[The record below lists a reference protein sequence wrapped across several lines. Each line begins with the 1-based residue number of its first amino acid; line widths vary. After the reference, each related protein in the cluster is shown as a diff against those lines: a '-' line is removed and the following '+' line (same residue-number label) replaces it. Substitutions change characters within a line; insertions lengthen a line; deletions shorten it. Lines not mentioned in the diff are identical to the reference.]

1 MALNHDHQGR
11 RRPHKDALF
20 SLLPDNG
27 KALSVVE
34 AEDNDHLVSFSWNE
48 GLISF
53 DIGFHINSQH
63 STNTLVT
70 FGRDLCDISLKP
82 QSISKFH
89 CSLEID
95 DLDTGIV
102 MLYDRSHSLG
112 TQVFGEQSQH
122 FERGRSPRKVLVHPD
137 NTNKISMGGKNN
149 DLIQFKIE
157 WILDEYQI
165 REVARKHRD
174 AGKDLITNP
183 RKAQTR
189 DETDTVLPSAQ
200 ITPDQAFIKP
210 TQLGLRY
217 FQQGLLGLG
226 SYGKVWRV
234 IGFDCGRVMAMK
246 RIDRVPGEQEQVQLA
261 KVRGEVELMRLA
273 KHPNIAD
280 LITSQGWGDRC
291 STIEIFMG
299 VEKGSVNDLS
309 NSHEFTL
316 HSGRPER
323 CLKQMLSALSFLAA
337 KGIVHRDVKP
347 DNILYSQV
355 LEGPGYD
362 FRLADFGTGKL
373 AKLAYSCQG
382 THWYMAPEILKHRN
396 RADADSKI
404 REQQSPK
411 VDVWSLFVAIA
422 FARDVCHYRE
432 RDLNTNDHILDAV
445 REACKETWMSKY
457 SAMAIENP
465 DDRASACDI
474 LIQHF
479 DEVVDWEGNDIEMYE
494 DKDEAL
500 MDPRPAQHAPLVLK
514 PEKNLRNGHHFR
526 VEKKKQPCHARTR
539 LAWTT

>member
-1 MALNHDHQGR
+1 MSLNHGHQEH

-20 SLLPDNG
+20 SLLPLNN
-27 KALSVVE
+27 KAKNVVN
-34 AEDNDHLVSFSWNE
+34 AESNDHLVSYSWKSNHK
-48 GLISF
+48 SF
-53 DIGFHINSQH
+53 DIGFHISSQH
-63 STNTLVT
+63 SINTLVT
-70 FGRDLCDISLKP
+70 FGRDDCDISLKP
-82 QSISKFH
+82 QSISKRH
-89 CSLEID
+89 CSFEID

-102 MLYDRSHSLG
+102 MLYDRSYSLN
-112 TQVFGEQSQH
+112 TQVFGERSQP
-122 FERGRSPRKVLVHPD
+122 FEVGRSPRQVLVYPAY
-137 NTNKISMGGKNN
+137 TESFSMGGKNN
-149 DLIQFKIE
+149 DLIQFGLE
-157 WILDEYQI
+157 WLLNEDQI

-174 AGKDLITNP
+174 AGKGWITNP
-183 RKAQTR
+183 IKARTR

-200 ITPDQAFIKP
+200 MTPDQAFIKP
-210 TQLGLRY
+210 HQLRVRY
-217 FQQGLLGLG
+217 FKQDLLGMG

-234 IGFDCGRVMAMK
+234 IGVDSGRVMAMK
-246 RIDRVPGEQEQVQLA
+246 RINRVPGAQEQEQLA
-261 KVRGEVELMRLA
+261 KIRNEVELMRRA

-280 LITSQGWGDRC
+280 LITSQGWGDGC